1 MGMGTKLDRKSA
13 TALSPGSYALMP
25 AGMTHFAFTKSETT
39 ILLFGIG
46 PVGFTYVNPADD
58 PRQPN

>member
-1 MGMGTKLDRKSA
+1 MGSKLDWNA
-13 TALSPGSYALMP
+13 GTPLPAGSYALMP
-25 AGMTHFAFTKSETT
+25 AGMNHFAFTKSETT
-39 ILLFGIG
+39 IILFGIG